1 MTQPF
6 LQIQQSELFCESIQA
21 LGYLQNSI
29 MTTVTRGNPRGLVKN
44 KSMTLL
50 MGVGLGETFLLL
62 VLILDCSLPGSSI
75 HRIFQARVLEW
86 VTISFSIKV
95 YKALIRLE

>member
-6 LQIQQSELFCESIQA
+6 LQTQQSELFCESIQA

-50 MGVGLGETFLLL
+50 MAST
-62 VLILDCSLPGSSI
+62 
-75 HRIFQARVLEW
+75 
-86 VTISFSIKV
+86 
-95 YKALIRLE
+95 